1 MATSDLRKNLRS
13 TNPHKPTKPNGIKT
27 PHTPHQAARRRRGHV
42 EDHLRAQETKTEAE
56 KQWDIGA
63 DILREKQPKLGAL
76 MDNSRDDVLAYM
88 DFPKEHWWAQVAS
101 TNPPGAPQQGSQT
114 PIRRPQHLPQR
125 RRRHPPCR

>member
-27 PHTPHQAARRRRGHV
+27 PLTPHQAARRRRGHV

-88 DFPKEHWWAQVAS
+88 DFPKEHWAQVAS

-114 PIRRPQHLPQR
+114 PIRRPQQLPQR